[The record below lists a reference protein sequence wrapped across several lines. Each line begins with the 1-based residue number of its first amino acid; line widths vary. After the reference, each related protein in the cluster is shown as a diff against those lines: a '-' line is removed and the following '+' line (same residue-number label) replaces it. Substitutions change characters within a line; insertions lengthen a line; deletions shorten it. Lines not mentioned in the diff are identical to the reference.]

1 MTEARDYI
9 TPNDI
14 GVMADTDSRSIN
26 NAVKEAKRSGA
37 CRVVIPRINKR
48 TGEARWDVDEAIILS
63 SNLEIVLDNC
73 YIRQTDDS
81 MDNVF
86 RNFDDNEVR
95 STLAE
100 EQENIII
107 RGVGCAVID
116 GGVLNGLGE
125 ATSRKGDLPHVE
137 MNNVIRLHNLRGLK
151 LLDFTILNQRW
162 WAINLHYVEEALISG
177 LRIICKPECVNQD
190 GIDIRSGCNNIILQ
204 NLYGQAGDDFIALTG
219 FYGTRES
226 KKYAVEGKSIDI
238 HDIVIKNIV
247 ATSAECA
254 IIAMRNQDGVKLYN
268 ITVDTVHDTLSSA
281 AISDTSPSF
290 HFHFENNA
298 YKSPKSPY
306 ATIRVGQDEYIHLR
320 ECTSGDVFGLHVT
333 NIHTRTNAAILLN
346 ETVEN
351 SYFGNIYA
359 ANGVDRVITTKSCRA
374 RQNYGAELKNVVFE
388 NIFYDCRDNENSTAF
403 DFDTNKREHTMK
415 NVVIR
420 NAFIGNAKCA
430 VNMKHKGGLNISG
443 LYSDLPSPEVTVG
456 EGAEVI
462 IDGKKYE

>member
-1 MTEARDYI
+1 MSETITFI
-9 TPNDI
+9 TPNDSGI
-14 GVMADTDSRSIN
+14 MSDTDSRSIN
-26 NAVKEAKRSGA
+26 NAVSEAVRSGVR
-37 CRVVIPRINKR
+37 RVVIPRINER
-48 TGEARWDVDEAIILS
+48 TGEARWDVDEAIILG
-63 SNLEIVLDNC
+63 SNIEIVLDNC
-73 YIRQTDDS
+73 YIRQIDGS

-86 RNFDDNEVR
+86 RNFDDGAMR

-116 GGVLNGLGE
+116 GGELNGLNE
-125 ATSRKGDLPHVE
+125 ATSRKGGLPHIE

-177 LRIICKPECVNQD
+177 LRIICKPDCVNQD
-190 GIDIRSGCNNIILQ
+190 GIDLRSGCNNIILQ
-204 NLYGQAGDDFIALTG
+204 NLYGQSGDDFIALTG

-226 KKYAVEGKSIDI
+226 KKYAVSGKSIDI

-254 IIAMRNQDGVKLYN
+254 IIAMRNQDGVRLYN

-281 AISDTSPSF
+281 AMSETDPAF
-290 HFHFENNA
+290 HFYFENNA

-306 ATIRVGQDEYIHLR
+306 AAIRVGQDEYIHLR

-333 NIHTRTNAAILLN
+333 NIHVRTNTAVMLN
-346 ETVEN
+346 ESVEN

-359 ANGVDRVITTKSCRA
+359 ANGVDRVISTKSCRA
-374 RQNYGAELKNVVFE
+374 RQNSGAELKNVVFE
-388 NIFYDCRDNENSTAF
+388 NIFYDCRDNTNSTAF
-403 DFDTNKREHTMK
+403 DFDTNNREHTMK
-415 NVVIR
+415 NVIIR
-420 NAFIGNAKCA
+420 NAFIGKAECA
-430 VNMKHKGGLNISG
+430 VNMKHKGSLNISG
-443 LYSDLPSPEVTVG
+443 LYSDLPSPSVTVC
-456 EGAEVI
+456 EGAVVI